1 MILRFIIFLIIF
13 FAVLVIGKYLA
24 KKQLMLTRQRP
35 IMSSE
40 LSIILGLIFLII
52 VPYLLSG
59 FFDLKLYAF
68 IFGGLQTSVILS
80 LVLMSVLGTKE
91 PKKKLLSRFG
101 LHSFETAINH
111 PRIARVLMF
120 WSLIVLIGYLIFLSY
135 VYFTNP
141 FGSQEAK
148 KYIMVA
154 ALLWGFFLAIP
165 TSIMLILSAL
175 ISKNIDRDTRN
186 YLFCSSFAGII
197 PSLIYVSIP
206 FLFLGV
212 EQDKIIFA
220 VGGVKLTTFY
230 MLLIAFMLYFVFSTV
245 IPHAY
250 GMQAHKRARIAD
262 YNDITNWLDKV
273 IEAFRH
279 PHHTNDVIDKIT
291 NIENELE
298 REIHHY
304 KDENPF
310 IDVVIRIE
318 SSESQEVEFP
328 SLIADSLRVIA
339 DSIGD
344 ARELD
349 NRFVYYDFLETMR
362 RDILELIT
370 AYKNIDSSLLLTY
383 SANDM
388 SIFGDKKHK
397 YEEEMREITKQ
408 KWVGTVTISFI
419 FSAILGALVGEYAI
433 SIANYLKTIISW

>member
-1 MILRFIIFLIIF
+1 VILRFIIFLIIF
-13 FAVLVIGKYLA
+13 FAVFVIAQYLL
-24 KKQLMLTRQRP
+24 KLILTKQRP

-40 LSIILGLIFLII
+40 LSFILGLIFLIS

-91 PKKKLLSRFG
+91 PKEKLLSRFG
-101 LHSFETAINH
+101 LHSFEMGLNH
-111 PRIARVLMF
+111 PIIGRVVTF
-120 WSLIVLIGYLIFLSY
+120 WPLIVLIGYLIFVSY

-141 FGSQEAK
+141 FGSQEAI

-154 ALLWGFFLAIP
+154 ALLWGFFTIP
-165 TSIMLILSAL
+165 ASIVPVLSAL

-197 PSLIYVSIP
+197 PSLIYLSIP

-212 EQDKIIFA
+212 EHDKIIFA
-220 VGGVKLTTFY
+220 VGGVKITTYY

-262 YNDITNWLDKV
+262 YNDITNWLDKL
-273 IEAFRH
+273 IDAFRH

-318 SSESQEVEFP
+318 SSESQEVELP
-328 SLIADSLRVIA
+328 SMIAYYRRVLA
-339 DSIGD
+339 DFIGD

-349 NRFVYYDFLETMR
+349 KRFVYYDFLEKMK
-362 RDILELIT
+362 RDILGLIT
-370 AYKNIDSSLLLTY
+370 TYKNIPDPSFLIRDAT
-383 SANDM
+383 NDI
-388 SIFGDKKHK
+388 SIFRDEKHK
-397 YEEEMREITKQ
+397 YEEKMREIKEQ
-408 KWVGTVTISFI
+408 KWVGTVMISFI
-419 FSAILGALVGEYAI
+419 FNSILGALVVKYAI
-433 SIANYLKTIISW
+433 SIANYLKTIIS